1 MPGAPQPIF
10 YRDLESIGSLPNEVQ
25 GLFSGRFGARQA
37 GPMPRA
43 LEDLLE
49 SADFVSLHVPPL
61 QKPQHICWGRRAC
74 LVNTARGGLIDE
86 AALVESLESGHVAAA
101 GLDVLE
107 EEPPRSDHP
116 LLAFPQVYY
125 TPHLAWY
132 SETSR
137 VELRRRVAEEA
148 LRVLTG
154 KPALNPVVI

>member
-1 MPGAPQPIF
+1 MLKPG
-10 YRDLESIGSLPNEVQ
+10 
-25 GLFSGRFGARQA
+25 
-37 GPMPRA
+37 
-43 LEDLLE
+43 
-49 SADFVSLHVPPL
+49 
-61 QKPQHICWGRRAC
+61 AC